1 MEMIDSGSLAVILP
15 VNSTGMCFV
24 SGQENPESDFH
35 LYVLQWMLNSASFGF
50 NLFLFFLN
58 MLLEALQVY
67 SNLWSP
73 GWGNLCQFGLNI
85 YSKYY
90 EPRKCSQWFSRLPS
104 VEQILVSLE
113 NPVKREISLHR
124 AVFSLCPQ
132 PSVIVPTRFKNLS
145 WRVRCL

>member
-1 MEMIDSGSLAVILP
+1 MEMMDSGSLAVFLP

-24 SGQENPESDFH
+24 LGQENPGSDFH
-35 LYVLQWMLNSASFGF
+35 LYVLQWMLNFASLGF
-50 NLFLFFLN
+50 NLFFKN
-58 MLLEALQVY
+58 ILLEALQVY

-90 EPRKCSQWFSRLPS
+90 EPGKCSQWFSTLPS

-132 PSVIVPTRFKNLS
+132 PSVTVPTRFKNLS
-145 WRVRCL
+145 LRVRCL